1 MKRSEQAGPAAAAVW
16 VVVVAAWAVA
26 VWEWAWDAGAT
37 ARMAS
42 TLLLPNGLL
51 ARRLEK
57 MSWRTCGNRLTN

>member
-1 MKRSEQAGPAAAAVW
+1 
-16 VVVVAAWAVA
+16 
-26 VWEWAWDAGAT
+26 
-37 ARMAS
+37 MAS